1 MIQRIQTLYL
11 ILALIS
17 VLFIGI
23 FPVLTISNPVLSNGS
38 TTSTAQKLSNEWSLT
53 EEVYAIKQLHTVISP
68 THSSSSKSSSQEIY
82 YINIGILCI
91 LSIALISCISLFK
104 NRILQIRLCWISILL
119 LLALTTLIYFNI
131 RSLGNFDQ
139 NRSLGI
145 GAYSLS
151 ASMLFI
157 LLARKQIEKDENLV
171 KSVDRLR

>member
-11 ILALIS
+11 LSALIS
-17 VLFIGI
+17 LLFIGI
-23 FPVLTISNPVLSNGS
+23 FPVLTISNPVISNGS
-38 TTSTAQKLSNEWSLT
+38 TTQPAQKLSNEWSFT
-53 EEVYAIKQLHTVISP
+53 EEVYAMKQLHTVIS
-68 THSSSSKSSSQEIY
+68 SSHPKSSKSSSIEVY

-91 LSIALISCISLFK
+91 LAISLISCISFFK
-104 NRILQIRLCWISILL
+104 NRLLQIRLCWISILL
-119 LLALTTLIYFNI
+119 LLVLTTLIYFNI